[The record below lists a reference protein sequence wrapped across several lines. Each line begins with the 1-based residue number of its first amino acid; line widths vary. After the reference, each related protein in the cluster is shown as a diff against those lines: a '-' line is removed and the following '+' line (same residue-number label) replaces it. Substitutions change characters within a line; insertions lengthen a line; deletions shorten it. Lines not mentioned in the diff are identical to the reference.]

1 MEKSKSIV
9 SALSIIPGMAHLYLG
24 LMKRGL
30 QFLII
35 FFGII
40 FLSYELL
47 GSLFFFTPVVVIYAF
62 FDVHNFYNILA
73 VDEDIYDVP
82 LFLKSEINNYQHIIG
97 WMLII
102 VGLLSIMKI
111 VISFLPYSVA
121 VNIPFDLIQHG
132 TIVAIIL
139 FFGLKFVVTREK
151 SRF

>member
-1 MEKSKSIV
+1 MEKSRSIV

-62 FDVHNFYNILA
+62 FDVHNFYNILDI
-73 VDEDIYDVP
+73 DEEIYDVP
-82 LFLKSEINNYQHIIG
+82 LFLKSEINNYQHVIG

-121 VNIPFDLIQHG
+121 VTIPFDLIQHG
-132 TIVAIIL
+132 TIIAIIL